1 MRWFWIIVLIA
12 LALPAAVPRKTH
24 RSKPTPRLYGERVP
38 VKLLRTSNSKVRQKI
53 VDTHNYLRTQVKPPA
68 ANMLAMKWHPG
79 LAKAAQRW
87 ANRCL
92 GLVHDNA
99 TGLYLDGFGQSGQN
113 IFITTRRTLWNFPIR
128 MWYMEYKDYKYGDDE
143 GNDLHE
149 IGHYTQIA
157 WATTHLVGCGVSHC
171 TGGRGPLGKDFFMY
185 VCNYAPS
192 GNYKGRLGHPYVAGK
207 PCTMCKD
214 HCSRNKLCT
223 NACHYVD
230 LWSNCVE
237 LARMFRSWVCE
248 TNTSEGRERRK
259 FCGATCNCEGKIY
272 YHHG

>member
-1 MRWFWIIVLIA
+1 M
-12 LALPAAVPRKTH
+12 
-24 RSKPTPRLYGERVP
+24 
-38 VKLLRTSNSKVRQKI
+38 LLQ
-53 VDTHNYLRTQVKPPA
+53 
-68 ANMLAMKWHPG
+68 KWHPG
-79 LAKAAQRW
+79 LAKSAQRW

-113 IFITTRRTLWNFPIR
+113 IFITTRRTLWTFPIR
-128 MWYMEYKDYKYGDDE
+128 MWYMEYKDYKFGDDE

-171 TGGRGPLGKDFFMY
+171 TGGKGPLGKDFFMY

-192 GNYKGRLGHPYVAGK
+192 GNYKGRLGHPYVPGK
-207 PCTMCKD
+207 PCSMCKD
-214 HCSRNKLCT
+214 HCSRNNKLCT
-223 NACHYVD
+223 NACYYTD
-230 LWSNCVE
+230 LWSNCAE
-237 LARMFRSWVCE
+237 LARTFRSWVCE
-248 TNTSEGRERRK
+248 TNTNEGRERRK
-259 FCGATCNCEGKIY
+259 FCGATCNCNDKIY